1 MPSHCTI
8 ETANHGRPH
17 FHLRPRA
24 IVRATLI
31 FVLVTAACADVL
43 GAYYVRQEQTALRR
57 RVQDVAIRFVQPP
70 LTSPLAKL
78 D

>member
-1 MPSHCTI
+1 MPSSCTI

-17 FHLRPRA
+17 FHLRPRS

-31 FVLVTAACADVL
+31 FVLVAGACADIV
-43 GAYYVRQEQTALRR
+43 GAYYVRQQHNELSRR
-57 RVQDVAIRFVQPP
+57 AQDVALRLVQPP
-70 LTSPLAKL
+70 LTIPLAKL